1 MSDSMDVETAEAPK
15 PPTHESPGM
24 ELDEYLQDAS
34 RWKTF
39 DDVED
44 EVHYLRHRGDVL
56 ARGLK
61 ASREELAQLHEAGH
75 RLQQAYEELHRQ
87 YREVA
92 ADAVYWQSLAEGSR
106 AAESP
111 AMPKPQG
118 PHGPGHGTW
127 SPEPTPRPEVLE
139 SPSDAREALRRAAVE
154 AAKVL
159 QQKQGKAEGKE
170 NVATYLSPSKTKGR
184 DVDARTPNR
193 RTCAEESPSPCPSTH
208 SMPAMLF
215 SNSKSIRKWGIGSS
229 PRRCPKMGTP
239 TRRAQVEGDFLPSPS
254 RVMVGSRTTSPIRR
268 RTGFGVPE
276 SLAARVPRLP
286 QRSQGWGSPLR

>member
-1 MSDSMDVETAEAPK
+1 
-15 PPTHESPGM
+15 M
-24 ELDEYLQDAS
+24 ELDEYLQDTS

-106 AAESP
+106 APAESP
-111 AMPKPQG
+111 AMPKP
-118 PHGPGHGTW
+118 HGAW
-127 SPEPTPRPEVLE
+127 SPEPTPHLEVA

-159 QQKQGKAEGKE
+159 QQKQGKTAEGKE

-215 SNSKSIRKWGIGSS
+215 SNSSKSIRKWGIGSS
-229 PRRCPKMGTP
+229 PRRCPKLGTP
-239 TRRAQVEGDFLPSPS
+239 TRRAQVGGDFLPSPS
-254 RVMVGSRTTSPIRR
+254 RVIDHLSDSMPCRLRR
-268 RTGFGVPE
+268 
-276 SLAARVPRLP
+276 A
-286 QRSQGWGSPLR
+286 

>member
-1 MSDSMDVETAEAPK
+1 MRFRYIEVPRYW
-15 PPTHESPGM
+15 GG
-24 ELDEYLQDAS
+24 
-34 RWKTF
+34 F

-111 AMPKPQG
+111 AMPKPHG